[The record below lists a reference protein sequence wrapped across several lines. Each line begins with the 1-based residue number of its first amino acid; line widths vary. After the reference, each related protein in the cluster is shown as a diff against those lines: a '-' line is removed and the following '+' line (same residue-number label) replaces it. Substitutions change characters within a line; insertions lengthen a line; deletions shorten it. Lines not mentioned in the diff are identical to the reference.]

1 MIEIFRE
8 EVWQMSFGERAALEG
23 ILCALEPDLAVE
35 IGTAEGGSLGRIAAH
50 AKEVHSFDLVRP
62 SLPFVEQSDRVH
74 LHTGDAHRLLPEV
87 LARFAEEGRNVDFV
101 LVDGDHS
108 TEGVRQDLEDLL
120 SSPALGRSAIVI
132 HDINN
137 EVVRAGVDAV
147 RYGAWPKVSYV
158 ELDWVAGY
166 LFDQASDSGGRPLR
180 HEMWGGLGLVLVDS
194 SRLSYFAGPAH
205 RQDRCYSTHRL
216 LRRAREVV
224 LAEEGDGRATAGED
238 DVESGPGPALDRES
252 ELELSRLREEAERNR
267 VLWEQVKRSPSW
279 RLTAPLRAAKHAVR
293 PAVRRVRGSGRRAR

>member
-1 MIEIFRE
+1 MIEIFQE
-8 EVWQMSFGERAALEG
+8 KVWQMSFGERAALEG
-23 ILCALEPDLAVE
+23 ILCAVEPDLAVE

-50 AKEVHSFDLVRP
+50 AKEVHSFDLVCP
-62 SLPFVEQSDRVH
+62 SLPFVEQSDHIH
-74 LHTGDAHRLLPEV
+74 LHTGDAHQLLPDV

-120 SSPALGRSAIVI
+120 SSRALARSAIVI

-137 EVVRAGVDAV
+137 EVVRAGVEAV

-166 LFDQASDSGGRPLR
+166 LFDQANDSGGRPLR

-194 SRLSYFAGPAH
+194 SRLSYFAGPAY
-205 RQDRCYSTHRL
+205 RQDRCYPTHRL
-216 LRRAREVV
+216 LRRARELVV
-224 LAEEGDGRATAGED
+224 AEERDGRGPGGGDGLADLER
-238 DVESGPGPALDRES
+238 PAS
-252 ELELSRLREEAERNR
+252 EQEAELSRLRAEAEHNR
-267 VLWEQVKRSPSW
+267 VLWEQVKSSPSW
-279 RLTAPLRAAKHAVR
+279 RLTAPLRAAKHALR
-293 PAVRRVRGSGRRAR
+293 GVRRRG